1 MERMRFRELGF
12 SIGEFPTGPLNAIT
26 DIPGI
31 TVGHTTVIHD
41 EPSVARTGVT
51 IIFPR
56 GGEESENN
64 VFAGYHSLN
73 GAGEMTG
80 LAWLDHFGTISTPI
94 GLTNTLQVG
103 VVRDAILT
111 WMREKGRLASWAA
124 PVVAETY
131 DGHLSDI
138 HAFHINREHAYQ
150 ALNSAK
156 TGPVP
161 EGCVGGG
168 TGMNCH
174 EFKSGIGTS
183 SRIIETS
190 CGSYTVAALV
200 QANYGLR
207 RLFRVDGIP
216 VGKAIN
222 IDKVPTHKLAIRAG
236 DDRSVHRPGGSII
249 VILATDAPLI
259 PIQLKR
265 LAGRAT
271 VGLARLGC
279 IGHDGSG
286 DIFLAFSTGN
296 QIRASKV
303 QPVPVNM
310 FPANEINHIFE
321 AAAESTEEAVLNA
334 LCMAEDM
341 VGKGGVKAH
350 AIPLDELTRV
360 MKAALGQRPTT
371 L

>member
-1 MERMRFRELGF
+1 MERKRFRELGF

-26 DIPGI
+26 DIPGL

-51 IIFPR
+51 VIFPR

-64 VFAGYHSLN
+64 VYAAYHSLN

-131 DGHLSDI
+131 DGRLSDI
-138 HAFHINREHAYQ
+138 HAFPVNREHAYQ
-150 ALNSAK
+150 ALNAATSA
-156 TGPVP
+156 PVP

-174 EFKSGIGTS
+174 GFKAGIGTS
-183 SRIIETS
+183 SRIIEPA
-190 CGSYTVAALV
+190 CGRYTVAALV
-200 QANYGLR
+200 QANYGQR
-207 RLFRVDGIP
+207 RHFRVDGVP
-216 VGKAIN
+216 VGRVIN
-222 IDKVPTHKLAIRAG
+222 ADVVPTQTSAIQSG
-236 DDRSVHRPGGSII
+236 DDSSIDRPGGSII

-279 IGHDGSG
+279 MGHDGSG

-296 QIRASKV
+296 QLRAAKG
-303 QPVPVNM
+303 QPVPVEM
-310 FPANEINHIFE
+310 FPANEINPIFE
-321 AAAESTEEAVLNA
+321 AAAEATEEAVLNA

-341 VGKGGVKAH
+341 TGKGGAKSY

-360 MKAALGQRPTT
+360 MKKALGQRPTS